1 MVSWR
6 HSDGIMKP
14 PSKTFAM
21 MSSSWQNSFDSSVS
35 SCYCFPKVAKHNL
48 GVDWSNRSTAVP
60 SHSQWCM
67 GDAKL
72 RHRQE
77 LSCES
82 SLCDDKANE
91 NWTNDRQ
98 TLHRPV
104 RLPLQPLAKPPLYKA
119 DCKRRTKSPAAVKPA
134 GAPFHVPGPRAWPLS
149 FLSRGEGAACPVGPA
164 PYSGDLQPVPRD
176 FLLWRTSQPL
186 RRRPPAEPP
195 PVGMAY
201 RRRSKPQLSKRQ
213 LGH

>member
-1 MVSWR
+1 
-6 HSDGIMKP
+6 
-14 PSKTFAM
+14 M
-21 MSSSWQNSFDSSVS
+21 MSSSQKNSSDSSVPS
-35 SCYCFPKVAKHNL
+35 RYCFPKVAKHNL
-48 GVDWSNRSTAVP
+48 GVDLSNRSTAVP
-60 SHSQWCM
+60 SHSQRCM

-72 RHRQE
+72 CHRQE

-98 TLHRPV
+98 TPCCPV
-104 RLPLQPLAKPPLYKA
+104 CLPLQPLAKPPLYRA
-119 DCKRRTKSPAAVKPA
+119 DRKRRTKSSAAVKPA
-134 GAPFHVPGPRAWPLS
+134 GAPFHMPGPRVWPLS
-149 FLSRGEGAACPVGPA
+149 FLPRGEGAACPVGPA
-164 PYSGDLQPVPRD
+164 PYSGDLQTVPRD

-186 RRRPPAEPP
+186 RCQPPAEPP

-201 RRRSKPQLSKRQ
+201 RRRSKPQPSKRQ